1 MVTARERRQTDHET
15 DEIMS
20 NSQSDMSSQDE
31 LLMGFDS
38 ISFDSDDEDL
48 PSARQWHCRVFTPSI
63 LQFVGKPG
71 LHNMISLVERIPV
84 DYFKLF
90 FNDTT
95 MQRIVDETNRY

>member
-1 MVTARERRQTDHET
+1 MATVRERRQTDHET

-31 LLMGFDS
+31 LLMGLIAYLLIPMMKIFHQHVS
-38 ISFDSDDEDL
+38 GTVGYSRQAYRSF
-48 PSARQWHCRVFTPSI
+48 F
-63 LQFVGKPG
+63 GKLV
-71 LHNMISLVERIPV
+71 LHNMISLVERTPV

-95 MQRIVDETNRY
+95 M